1 MVGEHYA
8 MVTLN
13 RVKKEGFTASKDEI
27 KASLKLITEK
37 VDTDCYHPFTKQA
50 ESLITVCL
58 FFSFAL
64 VFHDL

>member
-37 VDTDCYHPFTKQA
+37 VTDCYHPFTKQT
-50 ESLITVCL
+50 ESLITVF